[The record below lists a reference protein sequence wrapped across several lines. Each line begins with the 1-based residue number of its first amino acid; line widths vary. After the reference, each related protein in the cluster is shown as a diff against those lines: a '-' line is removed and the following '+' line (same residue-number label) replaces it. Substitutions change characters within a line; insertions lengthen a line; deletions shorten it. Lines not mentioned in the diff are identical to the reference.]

1 MIFFPKKLEE
11 VARYTGTFRAGS
23 TDLWD
28 RRRKKLHRG
37 DLIDLRDVAELH
49 GDIVIMDTG
58 SVRIPAMMTVAELA
72 RQSREIGHNVL
83 VQAASELA
91 TPAIRNVATVGGNLM
106 QEVRCSYF
114 RSGVAS
120 CARNGGASC
129 PAKEGEHRYLSAID
143 LGGCIAPHPS
153 TLAMTFAAL
162 GASVICGRGDEIT
175 EIPIE
180 ELWLS
185 PQPHLIHAVQLQGA
199 QKNTFSAWHRISNR
213 SHAEWPLVEVALVI
227 QTDEKGAI
235 QNVRSYAG
243 GVAKDPFPLLNLLDS
258 WQGKDISKISISR
271 DKRYLSSFSL
281 LPQSKY
287 KDILLTQALRNALKQ
302 IQEKL

>member
-1 MIFFPKKLEE
+1 MIFFPKSLDE
-11 VARYTGTFRAGS
+11 VASHKGTFRAGS

-37 DLIDLRDVAELH
+37 DLIDLRDVSQLH

-58 SVRIPAMMTVAELA
+58 DVRIPAMMTISELA
-72 RQSREIGHNVL
+72 RQSREIGHKAL
-83 VQAASELA
+83 SQSASELA

-106 QEVRCSYF
+106 QEVRCTYF

-120 CARNGGASC
+120 CSRNGGASC

-162 GASVICGRGDEIT
+162 GASVICGLDDEII
-175 EIPIE
+175 EIPIAD
-180 ELWLS
+180 LWLI
-185 PQPHLIHAVQLQGA
+185 PQPYLIHSIQLRVA
-199 QKNTFSAWHRISNR
+199 TKEIFSAWHRISNR
-213 SHAEWPLVEVALVI
+213 SHAEWPLVEVALWI
-227 QTDEKGAI
+227 ETDENGVI
-235 QNVRSYAG
+235 QNVRAYAG
-243 GVAKDPFPLLNLLDS
+243 GIARHPFPLLELLDF
-258 WQGKDISKISISR
+258 WKGKLVSEISIAR
-271 DKRYLSSFSL
+271 DRRYLSKFSL

-287 KDILLTQALRNALKQ
+287 KDILLTQALRDVLKQ
-302 IQEKL
+302 IQERL